1 MEIQNDTYNKLLEFI
16 SECKK
21 NKTYEF
27 EARFMSQK
35 KSIITEDNYIKVFE
49 KFTFSRENNGLAFKY
64 SLKNMLDIMI
74 IRNINDEDF
83 DNTRM
88 TINDSDNIKKYWLNQ
103 DNTDIKKDFMEK
115 EKLDKIDDK
124 NFNIR
129 YSLNNEVDK
138 KNIME
143 KNINLLISNEMEKI
157 FRLKNRY
164 SIITDDNLFQIDLT
178 SVKTG
183 KGKNFK
189 SSNTLKVAPN
199 YEIEIEFIGHDT
211 NISNQEI
218 IKKLL
223 TYINIILAILQ
234 NNNMLLKSSIIESV
248 INSYKY
254 LVNIKDN
261 IFIAASP
268 VTIHRVNIV
277 KSDTNNNILNK
288 YAVSLKADGER
299 NFLIVLKSN
308 GAENG
313 KIFLFN
319 NNFEVIDT
327 GHVDENFAGSLIEGE
342 LVTHEYGKEFY
353 AYDMLFHNG
362 EDIRRKHL
370 IGGDKQQGSRLGTLD
385 IFMKSGSR
393 KLASTFNEK
402 NAVKISKKLCLF
414 SILPDGSDIFKKVQ
428 EVWES
433 RKISNFHVDGM
444 IFTPI
449 TEYYPLKSGSWYS
462 LFKWKPPNLNSIDF
476 LIKTK
481 KNDNK
486 QDIKSP
492 YIVVVNRP
500 DGKKE
505 TYIQQYKIVKL
516 YVSEKK
522 FGLNNYNKKNYPVE
536 FNPYDLDSENA
547 RAYNEAKIM
556 IDEKEKMYAT
566 DPITGEVV
574 EIFDDSIVEFAY
586 DDSVEDYGFKW
597 KPIRYRRDKTNLY
610 KSGADVY
617 GNNHNIAKD
626 NFKSIKFPVS
636 EEMILTG
643 KVPLDTSGAIS
654 NGNLQINPNDDKQYW
669 ATFTGNDGKQMER
682 YPYQNFHNL
691 FIKTQLYTI
700 TSPAHFSGNSHIMVG
715 KMLDLCS
722 GKGVDITKIKKAHYA
737 EVVGMDIDGK
747 AIKFAQEFYQKRIP
761 KPKPKAFYVR
771 GDSSKLIWPEQATAF
786 SESDK
791 IYTKKYIPTKYYFD
805 TISIQF
811 CVHYFF
817 KNEISLRTM
826 MQNLNDNLKI
836 GGYVIGTC
844 FDGERINNSFTRTKS
859 IEGKTSSKELLWK
872 IDKAY
877 TSKLS
882 FSKTKPI
889 YGKEIDVF
897 VKTIGI
903 SHKEYL
909 VSFNFLDSIM
919 EAYGFSKVMIKP
931 FEEYYNE
938 LMNNHNDGTFDEK
951 EFEKIVDNAKNIT
964 EDEKRFSFLS
974 SSFVYKKEKNSS
986 DALLKKLIQLME
998 KEDKQKRSDD
1008 IVVEEVD
1015 GNLEHTIEDLEES
1028 GVV

>member
-1 MEIQNDTYNKLLEFI
+1 MDIDKNTYNKLLEFI
-16 SECKK
+16 YECKK
-21 NKTYEF
+21 NKSYEF

-74 IRNINDEDF
+74 IRNISDEDF

-88 TINDSDNIKKYWLNQ
+88 TINESDNIKKYWLDQNNP
-103 DNTDIKKDFMEK
+103 DVKKDYMEK

-143 KNINLLISNEMEKI
+143 KNINLLVSNEMDKI

-183 KGKNFK
+183 RGKNFK

-211 NISNQEI
+211 NMSNEEI

-234 NNNMLLKSSIIESV
+234 NNNILLKSSIVESV

-254 LVNIKDN
+254 LVNVKDN
-261 IFIAASP
+261 TFIAASP

-308 GAENG
+308 GADNG

-319 NNFEVIDT
+319 NNFDVIDT
-327 GHVDENFAGSLIEGE
+327 GYVDQNFAGSLIEGE

-370 IGGDKQQGSRLGTLD
+370 VSNDKIHGSRLGTLD

-393 KLASTFNEK
+393 KLAPTFNEK
-402 NAVKISKKLCLF
+402 NAVKLTKKLCLF

-486 QDIKSP
+486 QDIKNP
-492 YIVVVNRP
+492 FIVVVNRP

-522 FGLNNYNKKNYPVE
+522 FGLNNYNKRSYPVE
-536 FNPYDLDSENA
+536 FNPYDLDSDNA
-547 RAYNEAKIM
+547 SSYNEAKIM

-566 DPITGEVV
+566 DPLTGEVV
-574 EIFDDSIVEFAY
+574 EIYDDSIVEFTY

-617 GNNHNIAKD
+617 GNNHNVAKD

-643 KVPLDTSGAIS
+643 KVPLNTSGAIS
-654 NGNLQINPNDDKQYW
+654 NNNLQINPNDDKQYW

-682 YPYQNFHNL
+682 YAYQNFHNL
-691 FIKTQLYTI
+691 YIKTQLYTI
-700 TSPAHFSGNSHIMVG
+700 TSPAHFIGDTHVMVG

-747 AIKFAQEFYQKRIP
+747 AVKFAQEFYQKRIP

-786 SESDK
+786 SEADK

-844 FDGERINNSFTRTKS
+844 FDGERINNSFFRTKT
-859 IEGKTSSKELLWK
+859 IEGKLSSKELLWK
-872 IDKAY
+872 IDKLY

-903 SHKEYL
+903 PHKEYL

-938 LMNNHNDGTFDEK
+938 LMSGHNDGTFDEK
-951 EFEKIVDNAKNIT
+951 EFEKIVENAKNIT
-964 EDEKRFSFLS
+964 ETEKRFSFLS
-974 SSFVYKKEKNSS
+974 SSFIYKKEKNSS

-998 KEDKQKRSDD
+998 KEDKQKRDDD

-1015 GNLEHTIEDLEES
+1015 GDLEHTIEDLEES

>member
-1 MEIQNDTYNKLLEFI
+1 MEIESNNYNKLLEFI
-16 SECKK
+16 TECKK

-27 EARFMSQK
+27 EARFTAQK
-35 KSIITEDNYIKVFE
+35 KNIITEDNYIKVFE
-49 KFTFSRENNGLAFKY
+49 KFTFSRENNGLAFRY

-74 IRNINDEDF
+74 IRNMSDEDF

-88 TINDSDNIKKYWLNQ
+88 TINDSNDIKKYWVDQN
-103 DNTDIKKDFMEK
+103 NTDVKKDFMEK

-138 KNIME
+138 KEIME
-143 KNINLLISNEMEKI
+143 KNINLLVSNEMEKI

-183 KGKNFK
+183 RGKNFK
-189 SSNTLKVAPN
+189 VSNTLKSAPN

-211 NISNQEI
+211 SITNEEI

-234 NNNMLLKSSIIESV
+234 NNNILLKSPIVEKV
-248 INSYKY
+248 VNYYKE

-261 IFIAASP
+261 SFIAASP
-268 VTIHRVNIV
+268 VTIHRINVV

-299 NFLIVLKSN
+299 NFLIVLKSY

-319 NNFEVIDT
+319 NNFDVIDT
-327 GHVDENFAGSLIEGE
+327 GFVDESFAGSLIEGE
-342 LVTHEYGKEFY
+342 LVTHEYGKEFFG
-353 AYDMLFHNG
+353 YDILFHNG
-362 EDIRRKHL
+362 EDIRRRHL
-370 IGGDKQQGSRLGTLD
+370 VSNDKTGFKQMSRLESLD
-385 IFMKSGSR
+385 IFIKSNKR
-393 KLASTFNEK
+393 QIANMFNEK
-402 NAVKISKKLCLF
+402 NTIKITKKLCLF
-414 SILPDGSDIFKKVQ
+414 SILPDGSDIFKKIE

-433 RKISNFHVDGM
+433 KKISNFHVDGM

-481 KNDNK
+481 KNDIK

-492 YIVVVNRP
+492 FIVVVNRP

-522 FGLNNYNKKNYPVE
+522 FGINNYNRKNYPVE
-536 FNPYDLDSENA
+536 FNPYDLDNA
-547 RAYNEAKIM
+547 NANSYNEAKIM
-556 IDEKEKMYAT
+556 IDEKEKMYAN
-566 DPITGEVV
+566 DPLTGEIV
-574 EIFDDSIVEFAY
+574 EIFDDSIVEFTY

-610 KSGADVY
+610 KGGADVY
-617 GNNHNIAKD
+617 GNNHNVAKD

-643 KVPLDTSGAIS
+643 KVPLDTGGVVNSK
-654 NGNLQINPNDDKQYW
+654 INPNDDKQYW

-682 YPYQNFHNL
+682 YAYQNFHNL
-691 FIKTQLYTI
+691 FIKTQLYNV
-700 TSPAHFSGNSHIMVG
+700 TSPAHFIGNTHVMVG
-715 KMLDLCS
+715 KLLDLCS

-747 AIKFAQEFYQKRIP
+747 ATKFAQEFYQKRIP

-791 IYTKKYIPTKYYFD
+791 IYTRKYIPTKYYFD

-811 CVHYFF
+811 CIHYFF

-844 FDGERINNSFTRTKS
+844 FDGERINNSFNRTKS
-859 IEGKTSSKELLWK
+859 IEGKLPSKELLWK
-872 IDKAY
+872 IDKSY
-877 TSKLS
+877 TSKLL
-882 FSKTKPI
+882 FSGKPI

-903 SHKEYL
+903 SHKEYI

-938 LMNNHNDGTFDEK
+938 LMNGHNDGTFDAK
-951 EFEKIVDNAKNIT
+951 EFEKIVENAKNIT
-964 EDEKRFSFLS
+964 EIEKKFSFLS
-974 SSFVYKKEKNSS
+974 SSFIYKKEKNSPDS
-986 DALLKKLIQLME
+986 LLKKLIQLME
-998 KEDKQKRSDD
+998 KESKEKRTNG
-1008 IVVEEVD
+1008 IVVEDVNAD
-1015 GNLEHTIEDLEES
+1015 LENAIEDLEES
-1028 GVV
+1028 GII

>member
-74 IRNINDEDF
+74 IRNISDEDF

-183 KGKNFK
+183 RGKNFK

-211 NISNQEI
+211 NINNEEI

-234 NNNMLLKSSIIESV
+234 NNNILLKSSIVESV
-248 INSYKY
+248 INAYKY
-254 LVNIKDN
+254 LVNVKDN
-261 IFIAASP
+261 TFIAASP

-308 GAENG
+308 GAEHG

-319 NNFEVIDT
+319 NNFDVIDT
-327 GHVDENFAGSLIEGE
+327 GFVDENFAGSLIEGE

-370 IGGDKQQGSRLGTLD
+370 VSNDKTQGSRLGTLD

-393 KLASTFNEK
+393 KLAPTFNEK
-402 NAVKISKKLCLF
+402 NAVKITKKLCLF

-492 YIVVVNRP
+492 FIVVVNRP

-516 YVSEKK
+516 YVSERK
-522 FGLNNYNKKNYPVE
+522 FGLNNYNKKSYPVE
-536 FNPYDLDSENA
+536 FNPYDLDSDNA
-547 RAYNEAKIM
+547 NIYNEAKIM

-566 DPITGEVV
+566 DPLTGEVV
-574 EIFDDSIVEFAY
+574 EIYDDSIVEFTY

-617 GNNHNIAKD
+617 GNNHNVAKD

-643 KVPLDTSGAIS
+643 KVPLDTSGAIA

-682 YPYQNFHNL
+682 YAYQNFHNL
-691 FIKTQLYTI
+691 YIKTQLYSI
-700 TSPAHFSGNSHIMVG
+700 TSPAHFIGDKHAMVG

-747 AIKFAQEFYQKRIP
+747 AVKFAQEFYQKRIP

-844 FDGERINNSFTRTKS
+844 FDGERINDSFFRTKS
-859 IEGKTSSKELLWK
+859 IEGKLPSKELLWK
-872 IDKAY
+872 IDKLY

-938 LMNNHNDGTFDEK
+938 LMSGHNDGTFDEK
-951 EFEKIVDNAKNIT
+951 EFEKIVENAKNIT
-964 EDEKRFSFLS
+964 EIEKKFSFLS

-986 DALLKKLIQLME
+986 DALLKKLIQLIE

-1028 GVV
+1028 GVL